1 MEYQKVLREAV
12 IYSGIYFF
20 LGFMTRGVGFALIA
34 VVAAFFVIYV
44 GHDLGKQYLKLT
56 NQPAL
61 GRRFGL
67 VMTPLYTFI
76 IVFALCFAAFG
87 GFHWLTATLAVFLAA
102 IVFIFEYA
110 GITKAVDGENQQP

>member
-1 MEYQKVLREAV
+1 MEYRKVLREAV

-20 LGFMTRGVGFALIA
+20 LGFMTRGASVALIA

-56 NQPAL
+56 NQPKA
-61 GRRFGL
+61 GRRFGI

-76 IVFALCFAAFG
+76 IVFTLCFVVLG
-87 GFHWLTATLAVFLAA
+87 GFGWLYTMVAVFLAA
-102 IVFIFEYA
+102 IVFIYEYA
-110 GITKAVDGENQQP
+110 GITRLTNGENQQS

>member
-12 IYSGIYFF
+12 IYTGIYFF

-56 NQPAL
+56 NQPVAE
-61 GRRFGL
+61 RRFGI

-76 IVFALCFAAFG
+76 IVFTLCFVVFG
-87 GFHWLTATLAVFLAA
+87 GFYWLYTLFAVFLAA
-102 IVFIFEYA
+102 LVFIYEYS
-110 GITKAVDGENQQP
+110 GIAKAIGGANKQS